1 MHLRGALVRAR
12 LAYASVRKRKSV
24 MNDDKDTNV
33 SAEAS
38 ATADATT
45 NGASAATATA
55 DADLGAQLAAANAK
69 AEENYKKFLYAMAD
83 FENYKK
89 RMERQLGEIAQSGR
103 KSLIVKFLPVI
114 DNLERALAFGTE
126 NEGLKGGLQATL
138 RGFETVLAGEGVKS
152 VSIKGLPFDPRLAEA
167 IGTQPAPD
175 GVADDTVLEEATKAY
190 VHGDDVLR
198 VAHVIV
204 AKAE

>member
-1 MHLRGALVRAR
+1 MHLRGALYRAR
-12 LAYASVRKRKSV
+12 LAAASVRKRKSV
-24 MNDDKDTNV
+24 MNDDQQTNA

-38 ATADATT
+38 ATADAKS
-45 NGASAATATA
+45 NGAATVTVESE
-55 DADLGAQLAAANAK
+55 LTAQLATANAK
-69 AEENYKKFLYAMAD
+69 AEDNYNKFLYAMAD

-89 RMERQLGEIAQSGR
+89 RMERQMGEISAAGR
-103 KSLIVKFLPVI
+103 KSLIAKFLPVI

-138 RGFETVLAGEGVKS
+138 RGFENVLAGEGVKA
-152 VSIKGLPFDPRLAEA
+152 VSLKGQPFDPRLAEA
-167 IGTQPAPD
+167 IGTQPAPA

-204 AKAE
+204 AKSA